1 MSPCLR
7 SSNRKCVRLSEAESY
22 QLNMYS
28 NVKKPIQFNLDLYCL
43 SVTRRESM
51 AWESS
56 KCIFVSELV
65 CNSSSLSLCLFVSFF
80 LSFIYL
86 SRSLFVFI
94 WCHHRMPNDVIL
106 NVYATAIK
114 LDSIC
119 ALERYGGARKRER
132 VQYFHIAYSIGWF
145 VSLTN
150 LWTYKL
156 NKIVCLCL

>member
-65 CNSSSLSLCLFVSFF
+65 CSSSSLSLCLFVSFF

-86 SRSLFVFI
+86 SRSIRFHLVSSSDAKRRKFKCVRDSDKIRFNMRAWEIRRYEKAWARAIFSHCVFNRLVRLI
-94 WCHHRMPNDVIL
+94 N
-106 NVYATAIK
+106 
-114 LDSIC
+114 
-119 ALERYGGARKRER
+119 
-132 VQYFHIAYSIGWF
+132 
-145 VSLTN
+145 
-150 LWTYKL
+150 
-156 NKIVCLCL
+156 